1 VSRPVR
7 SLGVFAFVLAFTAG
21 ASTAHAAP
29 IVNAF
34 GLTAPDQTITF
45 GEVPLADTTA
55 LSTQFSAYG
64 VTFSNLFIDNTFVIA
79 APVADNFNYLVG
91 CPPAGCGAFDIFF
104 TSDVNAAAFQL
115 LSNNGSTTF
124 QAFLNGVLVDT
135 LVTATGQ
142 TIIPAPYYGF
152 TGFVF
157 DQIRVTPFGT
167 GGGPATID
175 NIEFDLA
182 PTAIPEPASML
193 LLGTG
198 LAGAG
203 LRRWRQKRA

>member
-1 VSRPVR
+1 MSRPAR
-7 SLGVFAFVLAFTAG
+7 SVGVFGFVLAFTAG

-34 GLTAPDQTITF
+34 GLIAPDQTITF
-45 GEVPLADTTA
+45 AEVPLAETTA

-79 APVADNFNYLVG
+79 PPVAENFNWMVG
-91 CPPAGCGAFDIFF
+91 CPPAGCGAFDVFF
-104 TSDVNAAAFQL
+104 TSDVSAAAFQL

-124 QAFLNGVLVDT
+124 QAFLNGVLVET
-135 LVTATGQ
+135 LVTTTGQ
-142 TIIPAPYYGF
+142 TVIPAPYYGF
-152 TGFVF
+152 TGIVF
-157 DQIRVTPFGT
+157 DQVRVTPFGV

-182 PTAIPEPASML
+182 PTAVPEPASML
-193 LLGTG
+193 LLGTA
-198 LAGAG
+198 LLGAG
-203 LRRWRQKRA
+203 VRRWRQGKP